1 MRFFNKIMGSI
12 GGFVVAAMM
21 LLIVAEVSSRLFFKT
36 SIEGSIELEC
46 VFFALAVFFGFSP
59 CEEKNAHV
67 RVQLLIMRLPA
78 KASLWLEIVAYIL
91 AVATVLFTS
100 WQVGVDALS
109 SLEVREVLPGANV
122 QIPVYPAKIAA
133 FLGYLAFCFQLVI
146 NLISKF
152 ALLVHPHGKM
162 RSQT

>member
-78 KASLWLEIVAYIL
+78 KASLWL
-91 AVATVLFTS
+91 
-100 WQVGVDALS
+100 
-109 SLEVREVLPGANV
+109 
-122 QIPVYPAKIAA
+122 K
-133 FLGYLAFCFQLVI
+133 
-146 NLISKF
+146 
-152 ALLVHPHGKM
+152 
-162 RSQT
+162 